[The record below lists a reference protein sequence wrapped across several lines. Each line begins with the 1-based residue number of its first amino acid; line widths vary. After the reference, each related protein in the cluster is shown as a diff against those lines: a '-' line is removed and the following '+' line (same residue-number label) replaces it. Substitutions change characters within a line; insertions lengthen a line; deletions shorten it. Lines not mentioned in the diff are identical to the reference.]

1 MKQFQRSRHWVKHKE
16 MTQRVA
22 CFTGRF
28 QPFHNQ
34 HLEVLSA
41 LSHKFD
47 RIIIG
52 VTNPDVTNLQEHS
65 ASQHRHTNDA
75 NPFSYESRVSIIKDS
90 IAGSSDLF
98 ATEIEII
105 RFDLT
110 TPKSWQVPAG
120 TVFALRIFSPW
131 EASKL
136 ELFTDKGFETL
147 ELPAPQ
153 NKLSASDIRA
163 SLAANENNWESLV
176 AHGAISTIRNEWNST
191 AVVKASA

>member
-1 MKQFQRSRHWVKHKE
+1 

-34 HLEVLSA
+34 HLEVLLA

-65 ASQHRHTNDA
+65 ASKHRHTDAA
-75 NPFSYESRVSIIKDS
+75 NPFSYESRVRIIKDS
-90 IAGSSDLF
+90 IAGSSELISV
-98 ATEIEII
+98 EIEII
-105 RFDLT
+105 PFDLT
-110 TPKSWQVPAG
+110 QPNSWAVPAE

-136 ELFTDKGFETL
+136 DLFTGYGFEVL
-147 ELPAPQ
+147 ELPAPAT
-153 NKLSASDIRA
+153 KLSATDIREALATNDLTWHSHVA
-163 SLAANENNWESLV
+163 SEAV
-176 AHGAISTIRNEWNST
+176 FTIQHSWDNATSK
-191 AVVKASA
+191 VSA

>member
-1 MKQFQRSRHWVKHKE
+1 

-34 HLEVLSA
+34 HLEVLTA

-52 VTNPDVTNLQEHS
+52 VTNPDLNNLQEHA
-65 ASQHRHTNDA
+65 ASQHRHTDGA
-75 NPFSYESRVSIIKDS
+75 NPFSYESRIKIIKDS
-90 IAGSSDLF
+90 IADRPELSAVEL
-98 ATEIEII
+98 EII
-105 RFDLT
+105 PFDLNESE
-110 TPKSWQVPAG
+110 SWSVPEE

-136 ELFTDKGFETL
+136 TLFSDLGFKTL
-147 ELPAPQ
+147 ELPAPSI
-153 NKLSASDIRA
+153 KLSGSDIRKLLEANDTAWETSVA
-163 SLAANENNWESLV
+163 S
-176 AHGAISTIRNEWNST
+176 GAIATIKSEWLH
-191 AVVKASA
+191 AVASKVGV

>member
-1 MKQFQRSRHWVKHKE
+1 

-41 LSHKFD
+41 LRHKFD

-52 VTNPDVTNLQEHS
+52 ITNPDIEKLLAHE
-65 ASQHRHTNDA
+65 ASQHRHTDLA
-75 NPFSYESRVSIIKDS
+75 NPFSYQARVRIINDS
-90 IAGSSDLF
+90 ISALPEFS
-98 ATEIEII
+98 AVEIEII
-105 RFDLT
+105 PFDLT
-110 TPKSWQVPAG
+110 QPSSWTLPAE

-136 ELFTDKGFETL
+136 DLFTGQGFEVL
-147 ELPAPQ
+147 ELPAP
-153 NKLSASDIRA
+153 NTKLSASEIRNA
-163 SLAANENNWESLV
+163 LATNESTWHSHV
-176 AHGAISTIRNEWNST
+176 ARKAISTIQQEWDN
-191 AVVKASA
+191 ANIKVSA

>member
-1 MKQFQRSRHWVKHKE
+1 

-41 LSHKFD
+41 LSHEFD

-52 VTNPDVTNLQEHS
+52 VTNPDLDHLQEHA
-65 ASQHRHTNDA
+65 ASQHRHTDSA
-75 NPFSYESRVSIIKDS
+75 NPFSYESRVKIINDS
-90 IAGSSDLF
+90 IADQSEFNSV
-98 ATEIEII
+98 EIEII
-105 RFDLT
+105 PFDLT
-110 TPKSWQVPAG
+110 NSATWAVPAE

-136 ELFTDKGFETL
+136 DLFTEQGYEVL
-147 ELPAPQ
+147 ELPAPTS
-153 NKLSASDIRA
+153 KLSASDIRQA
-163 SLAANENNWESLV
+163 LAINETTWHSQV
-176 AHGAISTIRNEWNST
+176 ATDAIATIQQEWQH
-191 AVVKASA
+191 AAALKVSA

>member
-1 MKQFQRSRHWVKHKE
+1 

-47 RIIIG
+47 RIIVG
-52 VTNPDVTNLQEHS
+52 VTNPDLKNLQEHS
-65 ASQHRHTNDA
+65 ASQHRHTDDA
-75 NPFSYESRVSIIKDS
+75 NPFSYQARVKIINDS
-90 IAGSSDLF
+90 IAELPKLSAAGL
-98 ATEIEII
+98 EII
-105 RFDLT
+105 PFDLNN
-110 TPKSWQVPAG
+110 PESWNVPAE

-136 ELFTDKGFETL
+136 ALFTNQGFETL
-147 ELPAPQ
+147 ELPAPAE
-153 NKLSASDIRA
+153 KLSASEIRQ
-163 SLAANENNWESLV
+163 SLARNDFIWETFV
-176 AHGAISTIRNEWNST
+176 APDAIATIKMEWD
-191 AVVKASA
+191 AAAAMKVSA

>member
-1 MKQFQRSRHWVKHKE
+1 

-41 LSHKFD
+41 LGHKFE

-52 VTNPDVTNLQEHS
+52 VTNPDLENLQEHS
-65 ASQHRHTNDA
+65 ASQHRHTDDA
-75 NPFSYESRVSIIKDS
+75 NPFSYESRINIIKDS
-90 IAGSSDLF
+90 IADLSELGT
-98 ATEIEII
+98 AGIEII
-105 RFDLT
+105 PFDLT
-110 TPKSWQVPAG
+110 NPESWNVPAN

-136 ELFTDKGFETL
+136 ALFTDQGFETL
-147 ELPAPQ
+147 ELPAPTE
-153 NKLSASDIRA
+153 KLSASDIRN
-163 SLAANENNWESLV
+163 SLANNDNAWEVSV
-176 AHGAISTIRNEWNST
+176 APSAIATIKKEWD
-191 AVVKASA
+191 ASAALKVSA